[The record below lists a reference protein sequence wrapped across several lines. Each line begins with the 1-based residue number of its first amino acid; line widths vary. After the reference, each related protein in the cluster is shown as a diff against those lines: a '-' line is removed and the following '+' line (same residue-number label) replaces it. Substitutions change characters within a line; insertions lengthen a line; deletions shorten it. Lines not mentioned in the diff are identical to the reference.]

1 MSLFLFG
8 FLFSHV
14 TLSWPL
20 GLFLSTSPVT
30 FPSLRVVNALGPGLF
45 LCQTRTLGSG
55 SPLQLSSTSDRLL
68 FEMASGFLS
77 RELPLVQLFMFIILT
92 RSILRLC
99 EETAPVMPCSE
110 SWGVASLSLAP
121 GQEERAK
128 GSCWRDSRMRLENWS
143 QRSKGLFWVQYL
155 FCNIFSY
162 GDNGLLCF
170 FDDGSLLKVQVG
182 KVICPSTSLT
192 CWPISRTAFQ

>member
-1 MSLFLFG
+1 M
-8 FLFSHV
+8 
-14 TLSWPL
+14 PL
-20 GLFLSTSPVT
+20 
-30 FPSLRVVNALGPGLF
+30 ALAFFCVRPEPWG
-45 LCQTRTLGSG
+45 QA
-55 SPLQLSSTSDRLL
+55 PLQLSSTSDRLL

-92 RSILRLC
+92 RSFLRLC

-110 SWGVASLSLAP
+110 PWGVASLSLAP
-121 GQEERAK
+121 GQGERAK
-128 GSCWRDSRMRLENWS
+128 GSCWRDSRMSLENRS